1 MKIAVK
7 LRRRRWDGIPGINL
21 VGQPRHSAGNAK
33 FQLPN
38 TATLVTNFDPQC
50 ADPQHSG
57 TPEPLN
63 PEARPKNREVRVFVG
78 QLKQQLAETT
88 NSRATQT
95 GKSLRDKFGTF
106 VTGTLCRF
114 AVSSFG
120 LRVSSATYSL
130 QHAACGMRRIQ
141 SLSLELKLKTLVL
154 PLPTRQIV
162 LKIHNLIKKL

>member
-1 MKIAVK
+1 MGFLGLIWLAS
-7 LRRRRWDGIPGINL
+7 LAIPLGMQSFNCQTRRPWSPILTHNVLTP
-21 VGQPRHSAGNAK
+21 S
-33 FQLPN
+33 
-38 TATLVTNFDPQC
+38 
-50 ADPQHSG
+50 

-162 LKIHNLIKKL
+162 LKIQNLIKKL